1 MSNIKAPKTDTEF
14 RISYAQSWNLAVA
27 VLSEEEKNKSEK
39 FNLEPK
45 LLAWQKYFY
54 DKLVTELI
62 EKEGNEALNKLNT
75 DRSDKIAKHKIDA
88 VEDLD
93 D

>member
-1 MSNIKAPKTDTEF
+1 MIKAPKTDTEH
-14 RISYAQSWNLAVA
+14 RISFAQSWNLAA
-27 VLSEEEKNKSEK
+27 EMTSNA
-39 FNLEPK
+39 NLPRPQKEK
-45 LLAWQKYFY
+45 LLEEWQKYFY
-54 DKLVTELI
+54 QKLVLDLV

>member
-1 MSNIKAPKTDTEF
+1 MIKAPKTDTEF

-27 VLSEEEKNKSEK
+27 LIAPRYQAMEKVDPILAQET
-39 FNLEPK
+39 LES
-45 LLAWQKYFY
+45 WQKYFY
-54 DKLVTELI
+54 QKLVLDLV